1 MSNQQMY
8 EVEGQYV
15 ADLKAVATVL
25 NVPKVLKRDIQEGGA
40 LEGKVK
46 LVNADQVGEGI
57 KTEGEA
63 EEWDNFKA
71 KTDEAIAKEVSE
83 EVETVEEDDEEP
95 QMISYVRDEDIMNTK
110 EEILEQLPEFK
121 TLKEFKDWYKD
132 IDTQTV
138 EYFAKAIG
146 LTWTATEHANI
157 HRMRISMA
165 MQRFFFP
172 EMFKPKEGKKK
183 KAKYGDLSTDDLFK
197 MVTANKLDVKKT
209 NNVPIDRMNAIM
221 ALKKAGKLPK

>member
-1 MSNQQMY
+1 MTNQQMY

-15 ADLKAVATVL
+15 PDLKAVAAVL

-46 LVNADQVGEGI
+46 LVNTEEVGDGI
-57 KTEGEA
+57 KAETEDEQ
-63 EEWDNFKA
+63 WDNFKA
-71 KTDEAIAKEVSE
+71 KTDEAIAKEVEE
-83 EVETVEEDDEEP
+83 EVGTVEEEDDEP
-95 QMISYVRDEDIMNTK
+95 QPINYVRTEDIVNTK
-110 EEILEQLPEFK
+110 EEILEAIPEFK
-121 TLKEFKDWYKD
+121 ALKEFKDWYKD

-138 EYFAKAIG
+138 EYFAKALG
-146 LTWTATEHANI
+146 LTWTETEHANI

-183 KAKYGDLSTDDLFK
+183 KAKYGDLSTEDLFK
-197 MVTANKLDVKKT
+197 MVAANKLDVKKT
-209 NNVPIDRMNAIM
+209 NNNPIDRMNAIM